1 MDAGAGKFVN
11 VLRQPLGEDCRHE
24 RLCGRRR
31 RYWTVV
37 SLEMRCE
44 CLFSLDW
51 WCVRRTAANA
61 RADAAS
67 ATSGSIV
74 PADAPFVSILA
85 IPEPE
90 VSKLPSSRQAICGF
104 RSEAT
109 TSELQSLMRLSY
121 AVFC

>member
-1 MDAGAGKFVN
+1 
-11 VLRQPLGEDCRHE
+11 
-24 RLCGRRR
+24 
-31 RYWTVV
+31 
-37 SLEMRCE
+37 MRCE

-104 RSEAT
+104 GHFRPERISRVSRSRMIGMASEARSAGT
-109 TSELQSLMRLSY
+109 RHGGGGRAETWGEERQSEGGGKGGSGRGE
-121 AVFC
+121 

>member
-1 MDAGAGKFVN
+1 MVVGAGKVVN
-11 VLRQPLGEDCRHE
+11 GLLQPLCEDGRHGL
-24 RLCGRRR
+24 LCGRRW

-37 SLEMRCE
+37 SLEMRCG

-90 VSKLPSSRQAICGF
+90 VSKLPSDRKS
-104 RSEAT
+104 T
-109 TSELQSLMRLSY
+109 RLNSSH
-121 AVFC
+121 

>member
-1 MDAGAGKFVN
+1 MRNRGCIDVGAGKFVN
-11 VLRQPLGEDCRHE
+11 VLLQPLCEDCRHE

-74 PADAPFVSILA
+74 PADAT
-85 IPEPE
+85 
-90 VSKLPSSRQAICGF
+90 
-104 RSEAT
+104 RSEEH
-109 TSELQSLMRLSY
+109 TSELPSLMPLSY
-121 AVFC
+121 AVLRLKK